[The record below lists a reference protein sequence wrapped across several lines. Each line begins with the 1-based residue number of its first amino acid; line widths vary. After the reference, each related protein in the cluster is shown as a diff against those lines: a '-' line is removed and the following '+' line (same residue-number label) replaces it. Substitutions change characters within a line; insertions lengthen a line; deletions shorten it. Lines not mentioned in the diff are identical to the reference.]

1 MKKKVDSR
9 IRILAERSVALHERS
24 MYVIV
29 GDNGRDQVVNLHYML
44 NKLTTK
50 KASVLWCY
58 KNELG
63 FSSNKT
69 KRGKEVK
76 QAVHA
81 GRFDPNTDDPFE
93 LFMGSTDI
101 RFCYYRET
109 DRILGKTFGMCVLQ
123 DFEALTPNVLC
134 RTIETVEGGGSI
146 VILLKTM
153 ASLKQLYTVVMDA
166 HKKFRSEGSSED
178 IEPRFNERFI
188 LSLGACRSCLVMDDE
203 MNVLSVSH
211 DTLNAIKPLDS
222 TVGHVHKDDEE
233 LTRIKKDTADT
244 LPIGKIVAL
253 TKTADQAKAIVAFGE
268 VISEK
273 MLKHTISLT
282 AGRGRGKS
290 AALGLAISTSV
301 AYGYSNITVTA
312 PSADN
317 VSTLFEFTLTGLKAL
332 GYAEHS
338 DYSVVTG
345 QGDSHGSQG
354 PIIRV
359 NVFRAHRQ
367 TIQYVEPSV
376 VASNPG
382 MAELLIVDEAAAI
395 PLPVVK
401 KLLDGPHLTLLS
413 STIQGYEGTG
423 RALALKL
430 IAEMRKKRDKPL
442 RELTLSVPIRY
453 SSGDGIEKWLSNL
466 LCLDSTEAMSL
477 QGKLAL
483 PADCQLYLI
492 NRDTLFS
499 YHNASEEFLRK
510 LVSLFVSSHYKNT
523 PNDLLLMSDAPKHHV
538 LALMPKVTADS
549 QTLPDVYVAIQV
561 AVEGQISREAE
572 ELTKHRGVVKPSGDM
587 IPWTL
592 SQQFHD
598 TGFGQLNG
606 VRVVRIATHPALDKK
621 GYGSEAVKQLCDWLE
636 GKNTDKASSHADVC
650 DRVTNEE
657 IDGSLQTES
666 VQPRKQIRPLL
677 TSVSETP
684 SLYKDQGID
693 YVGTSFGLTLN
704 LFNFWNKNKFSP
716 MYVRQ
721 SANET
726 TGEYSCIMLRPTQG
740 SAWAQELLSDF
751 TGRFLR
757 LLGGPFASMPT
768 SLALS
773 MLRASSGDTPLTLPA
788 VDNQSILNHITRHDI
803 HRLQLYSQNVVD
815 HFVIADL
822 IPILADLFILRRL
835 PSDLSLSPLQSAI
848 LAGAGCQRKTVDQ
861 LAAEFDLP
869 VSQLLAMFNKAVHKL
884 STAMQKMLIEQKETS
899 LGVKAV
905 KKVTTGQSVGT
916 AGVQKQSL
924 SQAQED
930 AAKKIRDE
938 LTEQRRKLIEEQKG
952 SLAKMY
958 TIGNALSDD
967 VIKSADPDQVL
978 QIRKEKKRSAQVLE
992 GKSDKPKKFKH

>member
-9 IRILAERSVALHERS
+9 IRILAERSVTLHERS

-50 KASVLWCY
+50 KPSVLWCY

-63 FSSNKT
+63 FSSNKG
-69 KRGKEVK
+69 KRGKDVK
-76 QAVHA
+76 QAVHS

-109 DRILGKTFGMCVLQ
+109 ERILGKTFGMCVLQ

-134 RTIETVEGGGSI
+134 RTIETVEGGGI
-146 VILLKTM
+146 VVILLKTM
-153 ASLKQLYTVVMDA
+153 SSLKQLYSVVMDA
-166 HKKFRSEGSSED
+166 HKKFKSENSSED

-188 LSLGACRSCLVMDDE
+188 HSLGACRSCIVMDDE

-211 DTLNAIKPLDS
+211 DTLNTIQPIEAAS
-222 TVGHVHKDDEE
+222 RHVTKDDEE
-233 LTRIKKDTADT
+233 LTRIKQETADT

-253 TKTADQAKAIVAFGE
+253 AKTADQAKAILAFGE

-273 MLKHTISLT
+273 TLKHTLSLT

-290 AALGLAISTSV
+290 AALGLAIGTAI

-312 PSADN
+312 PVADN
-317 VSTLFEFTLTGLKAL
+317 VSTLFEFIITALKTL

-345 QGDSHGSQG
+345 QGDSHGSSG

-367 TIQYVEPSV
+367 TIQYLDPKQ
-376 VASNPG
+376 VAANPG

-477 QGKLAL
+477 TGKLSI

-499 YHNASEEFLRK
+499 YHNASEEYLRK

-538 LALMPKVTADS
+538 LALMPKVDVNS
-549 QTLPDVYVAIQV
+549 PTLPDVYVAIQV
-561 AVEGQISREAE
+561 AVEGDISREAE
-572 ELTKHRGVVKPSGDM
+572 ELTKQRGVVKPSGDM

-621 GYGSEAVKQLCDWLE
+621 GYGSEAVKQLCEWLE
-636 GKNTDKASSHADVC
+636 GSKSTAAPADAS
-650 DRVTNEE
+650 DRVPVDEE
-657 IDGSLQTES
+657 SSLLTET
-666 VQPRKQIRPLL
+666 VKPRKQLRPLL
-677 TSVSETP
+677 TSVAETP
-684 SLYKDQGID
+684 SLYRDQGID

-704 LFNFWNKNKFSP
+704 LFNFWNKNKFVP

-721 SANET
+721 ASNET
-726 TGEYSCIMLRPTQG
+726 TGEYSCVMLRPTQG
-740 SAWAQELLSDF
+740 SVWAQQLLSDF
-751 TGRFLR
+751 SGRFLR
-757 LLGGPFASMPT
+757 LLGGPFGSMPT

-773 MLRASSGDTPLTLPA
+773 MLRAPGTSTPLTLPA
-788 VDNQSILNHITRHDI
+788 VDSHSILNHITRHDI

-822 IPILADLFILRRL
+822 IPILAELYLLRRL
-835 PSDLSLSPLQSAI
+835 PAELSLSPLQAAI
-848 LAGAGCQRKTVDQ
+848 LTGAGCQRKTVDE
-861 LAAEFDLP
+861 LASEFDLP

-884 STAMQKMLIEQKETS
+884 STAMQKMLIEQKEIS
-899 LGVKAV
+899 LGVKAI
-905 KKVTTGQSVGT
+905 KKVAIGQAVGT
-916 AGVQKQSL
+916 AGVQKGSL
-924 SQAQED
+924 SQAQEE
-930 AAKKIRDE
+930 ASQKIRDQ
-938 LTEQRRKLIEEQKG
+938 LAEQRRQLVEEQKG
-952 SLAKMY
+952 LLAKKY
-958 TIGNALSDD
+958 TIGNALSDE
-967 VIKSADPDQVL
+967 VLQSADPDSVIQV
-978 QIRKEKKRSAQVLE
+978 RKEKKRSAQVLE
-992 GKSDKPKKFKH
+992 GKTQKKSKH

>member
-9 IRILAERSVALHERS
+9 IRTLAERCVSLHERS

-50 KASVLWCY
+50 KPSVLWCY

-63 FSSNKT
+63 FSSNKG

-76 QAVHA
+76 QAVHT

-109 DRILGKTFGMCVLQ
+109 ERILGKTFGMCVLQ

-134 RTIETVEGGGSI
+134 RTIETVEGGGI
-146 VILLKTM
+146 VVILLKTM
-153 ASLKQLYTVVMDA
+153 SSLKQLYTVVMDA
-166 HKKFRSEGSSED
+166 HKKFKSEGDSDD

-211 DTLNAIKPLDS
+211 DTLNAIEPLENS
-222 TVGHVHKDDEE
+222 ARHVIKDDEE
-233 LTRIKKDTADT
+233 LIRIKQDTADT
-244 LPIGKIVAL
+244 LPIGKVVAL
-253 TKTADQAKAIVAFGE
+253 TKTADQAKAIIAFGE

-273 MLKHTISLT
+273 TMKHTMSLT

-290 AALGLAISTSV
+290 AALGLAIGTAV

-312 PSADN
+312 PTADN
-317 VSTLFEFTLTGLKAL
+317 VSTLFEFAITALKAL

-338 DYSVVTG
+338 DYSIVTG
-345 QGDSHGSQG
+345 QGDSHGSHG
-354 PIIRV
+354 PIVRI

-367 TIQYVEPSV
+367 TIQYVDPRQ
-376 VASNPG
+376 VAQNPG
-382 MAELLIVDEAAAI
+382 MAELLLVDEAAAI

-401 KLLDGPHLTLLS
+401 KLLEGAHLTLLS
-413 STIQGYEGTG
+413 STVQGYEGTG

-466 LCLDSTEAMSL
+466 LCLDSTEAMDL
-477 QGKLAL
+477 QGKLSI
-483 PADCQLYLI
+483 PTDCQLYLI

-538 LALMPKVTADS
+538 LALMPKVTAES

-572 ELTKHRGVVKPSGDM
+572 ELTKQRGVVKPSGDM

-592 SQQFHD
+592 GQQFHD

-621 GYGSEAVKQLCDWLE
+621 GYGSEAVKQLCEWLE
-636 GKNTDKASSHADVC
+636 GKSTSESSHADVS
-650 DRVTNEE
+650 DRHSAAEADKAT
-657 IDGSLQTES
+657 LQTES
-666 VQPRKQIRPLL
+666 LKPRKAVRPLL
-677 TSVSETP
+677 TSVAETP

-704 LFNFWNKNKFSP
+704 LFNFWNKNKFCP

-721 SANET
+721 AANET
-726 TGEYSCIMLRPTQG
+726 TGEYSCVMLRPTQG
-740 SAWAQELLSDF
+740 SEWAQQLLSDF
-751 TGRFLR
+751 SGRFLR
-757 LLGGPFASMPT
+757 LLGGPFSSMPT

-773 MLRASSGDTPLTLPA
+773 MLRAPGPATPLTLPA
-788 VDNQSILNHITRHDI
+788 VDSSSILDHLTRHDI

-822 IPILADLFILRRL
+822 IPVLAELFLLRRL
-835 PSDLSLSPLQSAI
+835 PADLNLSPLQSAI
-848 LAGAGCQRKTVDQ
+848 LCGAGCQRKTVDE

-884 STAMQKMLIEQKETS
+884 SNAMQKMLVEQKEAA
-899 LGVKAV
+899 LGVKSV
-905 KKVTTGQSVGT
+905 KKVVTGQSVGT
-916 AGVQKQSL
+916 AGVAKSSL
-924 SQAQED
+924 SQAQEE
-930 AAKKIRDE
+930 AAKKVRDE
-938 LTEQRRKLIEEQKG
+938 LAEQRRKLIDEQKA
-952 SLAKMY
+952 SLSKMY
-958 TIGNALSDD
+958 SIGDSLTDN
-967 VIKSADPDQVL
+967 VIQSADPTGIIHV
-978 QIRKEKKRSAQVLE
+978 RKEKKRSAHVLE
-992 GKSDKPKKFKH
+992 GKSHKKFKH